1 MSCTQKKLCSRRT
14 SFRAIDEART
24 RDLHLGKVAYYQLYY
39 YRIYETVWQPALP
52 RAIDEART
60 RDLHLGKVAYYQL
73 YYYRIYNYRIYNRF
87 SRWT

>member
-1 MSCTQKKLCSRRT
+1 MQQFSL
-14 SFRAIDEART
+14 RAIDEART

-39 YRIYETVWQPALP
+39 YRIYKTVWQPALP

-73 YYYRIYNYRIYNRF
+73 YYYRICEPLCAVDMN
-87 SRWT
+87 